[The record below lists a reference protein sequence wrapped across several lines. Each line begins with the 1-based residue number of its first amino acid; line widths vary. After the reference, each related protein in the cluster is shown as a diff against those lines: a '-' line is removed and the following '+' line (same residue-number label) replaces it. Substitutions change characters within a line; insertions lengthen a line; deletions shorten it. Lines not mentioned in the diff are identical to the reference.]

1 MFLSVFTSLYE
12 MAIGEN
18 SDYPEYRD
26 SLFGSIGILTF
37 IISIIFCVLFYI
49 VLGRWREIWYNRVH
63 WGITIIILSSI
74 GFGLAFMQSKNL
86 LSISDGYVIMFALF
100 NSIFAAVYF
109 ILFSFLFKNFSTF
122 SKRTPI

>member
-1 MFLSVFTSLYE
+1 MV
-12 MAIGEN
+12 IGEN

-26 SLFGSIGILTF
+26 NLFGSIGILTF
-37 IISIIFCVLFYI
+37 IISIVFCVLFYI
-49 VLGRWREIWYNRVH
+49 VLGRWKEIWYNRVH
-63 WGITIIILSSI
+63 WGITIAMLSSI
-74 GFGLAFMQSKNL
+74 GFGLAFIQSKNL

-100 NSIFAAVYF
+100 NAIFAAVYF